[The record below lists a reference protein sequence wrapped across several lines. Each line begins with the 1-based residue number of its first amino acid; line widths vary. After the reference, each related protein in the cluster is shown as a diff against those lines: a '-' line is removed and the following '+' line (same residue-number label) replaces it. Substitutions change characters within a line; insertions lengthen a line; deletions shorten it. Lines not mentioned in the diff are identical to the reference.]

1 MPVSLVTGMNWHRTG
16 RSGITPLLPLTCLSL
31 LTPTFPQSIVGTES
45 FPAPAAGHSRGRG
58 TAHVIRNSV
67 VRLPRPQQFID
78 KLSRQ
83 SLRHHYHCLLSASNG
98 WLSRFKVQGVCLH
111 VHVHVYTCI
120 YACIHS
126 FVHAHV
132 RHVQICYNDRAS

>member
-1 MPVSLVTGMNWHRTG
+1 MPVSLATGMNWHRTG
-16 RSGITPLLPLTCLSL
+16 RSGTTPLLPLTCLSL

-45 FPAPAAGHSRGRG
+45 FPAPVAGHSRGRG
-58 TAHVIRNSV
+58 TAHVIRSSV

-98 WLSRFKVQGVCLH
+98 WLSRFKVQGST
-111 VHVHVYTCI
+111 YTCG
-120 YACIHS
+120 
-126 FVHAHV
+126 HAHV
-132 RHVQICYNDRAS
+132 CAHVLSGGDFHSNLSSLNYYREGHT